1 MGFPRPLRWIRRLG
15 WIPAGAALF
24 ACGGAATAP
33 APTPTPGPT
42 GRFLYAASQSGPA
55 IRSWAI
61 DATTGR
67 LTSIGETTLAG
78 GARAISMV
86 ADPSGRFLFVSRASG
101 RGGIDAF
108 TINRTSGALALV
120 SGSPFDLD
128 RQADALVPDRTGR
141 SLLAIRTFNSLIDT
155 FTIDATTGAL
165 SSRSGDGLFLSVA
178 PAAPAL
184 RPDGRFLYFAAAD
197 LPRVIT
203 ASIDAAGRLSP
214 GPTIEVED
222 TVRSLAVDPA
232 GSILYLTTA
241 TPFSSNT
248 LFAYRITQATGTL
261 TPVTGSVFATGFDPA
276 LSNFRPDA
284 VAFDP
289 VGRFA
294 YVLDRAG
301 RTGAHSRGVFA
312 FPVQAT
318 GVLGPAFLGPYSTPP
333 TEPFLNGD
341 PVTFV
346 IDPSG
351 RFAYLADATSSTI
364 SVFTVDSGTGA
375 LGVSGAPVGAGLTG
389 FPMFAITP

>member
-1 MGFPRPLRWIRRLG
+1 MGFPGPLRWIRRLG
-15 WIPAGAALF
+15 WIPAGAVMF

-33 APTPTPGPT
+33 APAPTPGPT

-67 LTSIGETTLAG
+67 LTSIGETILAG

-108 TINRTSGALALV
+108 TINRMSGALALV

-141 SLLAIRTFNSLIDT
+141 SLLAIRTFNI
-155 FTIDATTGAL
+155 
-165 SSRSGDGLFLSVA
+165 
-178 PAAPAL
+178 
-184 RPDGRFLYFAAAD
+184 YFAAAD

-276 LSNFRPDA
+276 VSNLRPDA